1 MSYRSAIASALLLAA
16 ALSGCT
22 GQPSEE
28 TPVVPI
34 RNMYNQPRYD
44 VQSRSKFFEDGRT
57 MRPLVEG
64 TVAIEMEATLPVET
78 GRTLANDAWLAEV
91 PADVVGRHGG
101 MAETVARGRDRF
113 GIYCAPCHGASGD
126 GNGVVAERAK
136 SLGNNTLAPPSF
148 HTDAIR
154 HMPDGQMYAT
164 ITNGVRFMPMY
175 RQSIPLDDRWAI
187 VTYVRAL
194 QLSQASRTTAM
205 NTEQSQ

>member
-1 MSYRSAIASALLLAA
+1 VSYRAVITSLLLAVL

-22 GQPSEE
+22 GQPSKE
-28 TPVVPI
+28 TPVVPL

-44 VQSRSKFFEDGRT
+44 VQSRSTFFQDHRT

-64 TVAIEMEATLPVET
+64 AVAVEMEPALPIQT
-78 GRTLANDAWLAEV
+78 GRTLDDSAWLAEV
-91 PADVVGRHGG
+91 PAEVIARHGG
-101 MAETVARGRDRF
+101 MQQTVERGQERF
-113 GIYCAPCHGASGD
+113 GIYCAPCHGLSGD

-136 SLGNNTLAPPSF
+136 ALEANTLAPPSF

-154 HMPDGQMYAT
+154 HMPDGQMYST
-164 ITNGVRFMPMY
+164 ITNGVRFMPVY

-205 NTEQSQ
+205 NTEQNQ